1 MHQKKMVYVL
11 AITLIGFAIPF
22 FSIPRANAFPTSFD
36 YEQTGWLILGYF
48 DSFYGTSV
56 DAARE
61 GSTINFQAIM
71 HANGANFQRNLTVG
85 VKFDWMTSWVNAS
98 NANPSSTLPLLADQI
113 AIVTV
118 TVALPTLTGSNANLN
133 FATHDWE
140 LRVWN
145 TKLNTAAG
153 PTDDFDSRSRSNFA
167 LYSNAQADGILAK
180 REARAKID
188 TLSGAF
194 SSVSQLPPGSSTALA
209 DLSRANAELGL
220 GDTSYS
226 NGDFATAKTHYSNA
240 LNLVNSAVNSLSST
254 GGGVDTANYT
264 NLIMSGTGFLLAGVG
279 VILAGIGGFI
289 YLNRRSKTQM
299 MPRT

>member
-11 AITLIGFAIPF
+11 AIMLLGFAMPF
-22 FSIPRANAFPTSFD
+22 FSIPAVNAFHASFT
-36 YEQTGWLILGYF
+36 YEQTGWLILGYS
-48 DSFYGTSV
+48 DGFYSTSV

-61 GSTINFQAIM
+61 GSNINFQARIE
-71 HANGANFQRNLTVG
+71 ANGLDYQRNLTVG

-98 NANPSSTLPLLADQI
+98 NAYPGSTLLLLANQI

-118 TVALPTLTGSNANLN
+118 TVPLPTLTGSNANLN
-133 FATHDWE
+133 FATHGWE
-140 LRVWN
+140 LRVWD

-153 PTDDFDSRSRSNFA
+153 PGDETESRSRSNFA
-167 LYSNAQADGILAK
+167 LYSNAQADGVLAR
-180 REARAKID
+180 REANAKIL

-209 DLSRANAELGL
+209 DVSRANAEISL

-254 GGGVDTANYT
+254 GGGLDTASYT
-264 NLIMSGTGFLLAGVG
+264 SMIMSGTGFLLAGVG

-299 MPRT
+299 MPKT